1 MQTVCLTAILIL
13 PKKKGAKNGNGTL
26 LQLIPF
32 IWAFLKEF
40 YSNF

>member
-1 MQTVCLTAILIL
+1 MLNCNTDSA
-13 PKKKGAKNGNGTL
+13 KKKGAKNGNGTL